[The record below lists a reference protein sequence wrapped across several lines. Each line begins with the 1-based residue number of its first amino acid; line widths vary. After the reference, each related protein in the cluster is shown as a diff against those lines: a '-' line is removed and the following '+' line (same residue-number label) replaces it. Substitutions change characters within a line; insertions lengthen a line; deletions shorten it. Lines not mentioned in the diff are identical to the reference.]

1 MLPLFFFSRFS
12 KNYKHYKKKLSQ
24 DKYSE
29 NSSSNYKKNIFESDQ
44 WLRSLRSLSVYSKN
58 WRSSIL
64 KFKKRS
70 FSFSSRSYL
79 YSPEPSEQ
87 NNKDFFVDDIFRTN
101 TATSF
106 ISGLSTNTYCSSRT
120 YKIDGF
126 KIFKSRP
133 SVYLKGSIISTERP
147 FPIEAELRRN
157 SQDSY
162 ISSLADEMNTAEIR
176 ILLERDQRRRKRNK
190 TSRKSQSMGFER
202 VPDLTANTLLNRK
215 ISDDV
220 VLNQLPMEH
229 QHFNL
234 ISESRRNPIE
244 LSSKFNNNMPSVQNS
259 NHSQNYHHKNIN
271 RNSTFNFISNNYNNE
286 QKNKETALFSGKNT
300 SLETINE
307 LDEQKDHSLVV
318 NQDMIVYLDNNNNQ
332 ETQFDSTHQD
342 LSLFNDSIQN
352 KFQNKKDHV
361 FHPLFSSQSHVSQQ
375 TAHPVELSRHSQIL
389 EKNSIREGFA
399 QTTDINLK
407 TDNMGNCS
415 LPTVF
420 DSPFT
425 TISSQESDES
435 SLQTLTSK
443 NLSHILNNYESSK
456 NVYSYITDNFSELF
470 ALYNEVDFTP
480 ANTFLD

>member
-29 NSSSNYKKNIFESDQ
+29 NSSSNYKKKILDSDQ

-79 YSPEPSEQ
+79 YSPELSAQ
-87 NNKDFFVDDIFRTN
+87 NNKEFFVDNVSRTN
-101 TATSF
+101 TSTSF

-120 YKIDGF
+120 YMIDGF

-133 SVYLKGSIISTERP
+133 SVYLKGSIISNERP
-147 FPIEAELRRN
+147 FPIDVEMRRN

-162 ISSLADEMNTAEIR
+162 ISSLADEMNSTEIR

-190 TSRKSQSMGFER
+190 TRRKSRSMSF
-202 VPDLTANTLLNRK
+202 VKDYDLTINTLLNRK

-220 VLNQLPMEH
+220 MLNQLPMEH
-229 QHFNL
+229 QDFNL
-234 ISESRRNPIE
+234 ISESRGNPIE
-244 LSSKFNNNMPSVQNS
+244 LPSKVNNNTPSVRNS
-259 NHSQNYHHKNIN
+259 NHSQIYYHKNIN
-271 RNSTFNFISNNYNNE
+271 RNTFNFMPNNYNNE
-286 QKNKETALFSGKNT
+286 QKNKESVLFSGKNT

-307 LDEQKDHSLVV
+307 LDEQKDHSFVV
-318 NQDMIVYLDNNNNQ
+318 NQDMIVYLDNRNSQ
-332 ETQFDSTHQD
+332 ESQLDSKCQD
-342 LSLFNDSIQN
+342 SSLFNDSIQN
-352 KFQNKKDHV
+352 EIEKRKDHM
-361 FHPLFSSQSHVSQQ
+361 FNSLLSSQSYVSHQ
-375 TAHPVELSRHSQIL
+375 TAHPVELNRYSQIL
-389 EKNSIREGFA
+389 ERNSMRESLS
-399 QTTDINLK
+399 QTTGINLK
-407 TDNMGNCS
+407 VDNMENYN

-435 SLQTLTSK
+435 SLQTLISK
-443 NLSHILNNYESSK
+443 NLSNVSNNFESSK
-456 NVYSYITDNFSELF
+456 NLYSYITDNFSELF
-470 ALYNEVDFTP
+470 ALYNEVDFAS
-480 ANTFLD
+480 ANTSLD